1 MEYYVDTLIDEYAYH
16 RVHKGG
22 CGYLPKD
29 KRRLF
34 LGKFD
39 NHFSATYVAQ
49 MYFFP
54 KVKACPNCCNT

>member
-16 RVHKGG
+16 RVHKGN
-22 CGYLPKD
+22 CKYLPEAE
-29 KRRLF
+29 RRLF

-39 NHFSATYVAQ
+39 NSHSAVCVAQ

-54 KVKACPNCCNT
+54 KVKECPYCCKT